1 MKEESN
7 RGRNTRAGYN
17 WSIGTYEII
26 HYAKCL
32 GIGKYEEH
40 ESAIK
45 TVFDFEKESIEAH
58 WLLLF
63 LFLLFLLFLCRHL
76 LQEDFSLM
84 WLFPTVI

>member
-58 WLLLF
+58 WLLL
-63 LFLLFLLFLCRHL
+63 LLLFLLWHL

-84 WLFPTVI
+84 WLFPTAI